1 MHVLMW
7 EKKSV
12 LQPYPNSNDN
22 FNTSAV
28 TEESIVT
35 TYIYMK

>member
-1 MHVLMW
+1 MHELMW
-7 EKKSV
+7 GKKFRFTT
-12 LQPYPNSNDN
+12 YPNSNDN

-35 TYIYMK
+35 TYIYT